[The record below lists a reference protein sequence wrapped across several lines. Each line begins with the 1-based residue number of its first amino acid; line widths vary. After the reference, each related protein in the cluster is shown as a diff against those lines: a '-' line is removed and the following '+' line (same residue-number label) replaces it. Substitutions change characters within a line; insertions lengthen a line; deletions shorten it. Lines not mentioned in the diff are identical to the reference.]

1 MAMNEE
7 THTKGVKTNDRVV
20 AKPMWN
26 QDWFTETDYANEEL
40 GRFPTGEVSRQG
52 QCGGC
57 GACPSAKTSGS
68 RFPLQVLGWI
78 TGLASFPLQSVTRN
92 AGLTSMIVPMF
103 ACTNNSPSYAP
114 KDQLT
119 KDASR
124 EPIEDFVRLIQD
136 AKEDGATPTKFV
148 LNFRDWQIS
157 NREEPVYKIRTSFL
171 RFRKD
176 NGRIASDVDSHESL
190 RRP

>member
-1 MAMNEE
+1 MLAPIIAPAM
-7 THTKGVKTNDRVV
+7 
-20 AKPMWN
+20 P
-26 QDWFTETDYANEEL
+26 
-40 GRFPTGEVSRQG
+40 
-52 QCGGC
+52 
-57 GACPSAKTSGS
+57 
-68 RFPLQVLGWI
+68 
-78 TGLASFPLQSVTRN
+78 
-92 AGLTSMIVPMF
+92 
-103 ACTNNSPSYAP
+103 P

-171 RFRKD
+171 RFQRTT
-176 NGRIASDVDSHESL
+176 VV
-190 RRP
+190 